1 MLDAS
6 WGSCYNVLMTAM
18 SVFPPK
24 VATVMSACLDL
35 ADEWLPGRIEGLYLV
50 GSVALD
56 DFQPGQS

>member
-1 MLDAS
+1 
-6 WGSCYNVLMTAM
+6 MTAM
-18 SVFPPK
+18 PVLPPE
-24 VATVMSACLDL
+24 VTMVMSAYLRL